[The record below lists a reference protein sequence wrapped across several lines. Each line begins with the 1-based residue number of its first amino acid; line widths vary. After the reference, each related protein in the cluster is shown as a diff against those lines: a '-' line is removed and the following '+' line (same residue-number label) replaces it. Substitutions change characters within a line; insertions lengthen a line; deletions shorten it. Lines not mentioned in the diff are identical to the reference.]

1 MTAPIV
7 APKDVHAKALAINLD
22 QTKYGSIAE
31 IGAGQEVARWFLRA
45 GAASGTVART
55 ISAYDKVV
63 SDKTYGA
70 GTRYVSKERLQ
81 AMLDFEYQLLTQELG
96 AVRGANTKFFA
107 FADTV
112 SARNFQGTNEQHG
125 WIGIRFQTEPGGE
138 SNDVLLHVNL
148 MDDTN
153 QQQQEAVGKLGVNL
167 VYAAFHERDSSLE
180 FLRSLYEELT
190 PSNLEIDVLELRG
203 PAFKEFDH
211 RLWCLELLGLGMAP
225 VIAFDSDAKVTEP
238 ASVLRKRPL
247 VVHRGTV
254 ATGEP
259 YHKQALEASERQLR
273 LEEPALSREPAPV
286 VEITMR
292 SAADTTGELDLR
304 AVLERVEGVAHFGGV
319 LVSVYPETYRL
330 VEYLRR
336 HTTEPVRLVAG
347 VSSFARILEESFYK
361 SLPGSILEGFG
372 KLLATNVKMH
382 VVPMPRDEFIQVLGG
397 IPEGLTVGE
406 SVKGQVTADD
416 LNFQPP
422 NGHLYRYARD
432 SGRIV
437 PLPVTME

>member
-1 MTAPIV
+1 MTAPT
-7 APKDVHAKALAINLD
+7 AASGDVHAKALAINLD
-22 QTKYGSIAE
+22 DTKYGSIAE

-81 AMLDFEYQLLTQELG
+81 AMLDFEYKLLTQELG
-96 AVRGANTKFFA
+96 VVRGANTKFFA

-125 WIGIRFQTEPGGE
+125 WMGIRFQTEPGGE

-148 MDDTN
+148 MDHTN

-167 VYAAFHERDSSLE
+167 VYAAFHERDSSQE
-180 FLRSLYEELT
+180 FLHGLYVELT
-190 PSNLEIDVLELRG
+190 PSNLEIDVLELSG

-225 VIAFDSDAKVTEP
+225 VIAFDGDAKVTEP
-238 ASVLRKRPL
+238 SSVLRKRPL
-247 VVHRGTV
+247 IVHRGTV

-259 YHKQALEASERQLR
+259 YHKQALEASEAQLR
-273 LEEPALSREPAPV
+273 LEEPALSREPASI
-286 VEITMR
+286 VEITTLSVMG
-292 SAADTTGELDLR
+292 DTGELDLP
-304 AVLERVEGVAHFGGV
+304 AVLARVEGVAHFGGA

-361 SLPGSILEGFG
+361 NLPGSILEGLG
-372 KLLATNVKMH
+372 KLLATNVKVH
-382 VVPMPRDEFIQVLGG
+382 VVPMPRDLFIQVLGG
-397 IPEGLTVGE
+397 IPKGLTLGE
-406 SVKGQVTADD
+406 TVKGLVTADD
-416 LNFQPP
+416 LHFQPP

-432 SGRIV
+432 AGRVV
-437 PLPVTME
+437 PLPISAE